1 MSCHPAPLLRDR
13 GSACGSKTPAHAT
26 CMEPLISAA
35 APPWEG
41 HGGWRARGR
50 RPLSLLLLVAGA
62 SAFTGLAYR
71 ARDLAFLL
79 FAYYLLALLVC
90 CVAKLEQL
98 RRRRD
103 PAAGAELRR
112 VKSAVSFFSVALA
125 NTFTYGVVCKTP
137 AGMAVKLAAVGLAL
151 AVFALWLHLM
161 FGSEDTESC
170 DAEHGHGEEQRV

>member
-1 MSCHPAPLLRDR
+1 
-13 GSACGSKTPAHAT
+13 
-26 CMEPLISAA
+26 MEPLISAA

-170 DAEHGHGEEQRV
+170 DAEHGHGEEQRD